1 MPLSPRKRKPPSP
14 KTIEGQR
21 FELLTFV
28 QSSLIL
34 IKGLRFDQ
42 SLREF
47 TKNLEKPYKY
57 PYKSKK
63 KKEVVKKEKY
73 KDILCKKKNH
83 SVKVHRPNIEGLAS
97 FGKNRKWK
105 GKKKGKRREVTTYS

>member
-1 MPLSPRKRKPPSP
+1 
-14 KTIEGQR
+14 
-21 FELLTFV
+21 
-28 QSSLIL
+28 
-34 IKGLRFDQ
+34 
-42 SLREF
+42 LREF

-57 PYKSKK
+57 PYKSEK

-97 FGKNRKWK
+97 FGKNRK
-105 GKKKGKRREVTTYS
+105 